1 MCNYSTEYL
10 LGRLHAFLRLNPG
23 FWPAFKDKATAQA
36 KATGYICGRQ
46 VLDELRRER
55 FIKPD
60 GEQYR
65 LRNEYEPILARLF
78 RLACPEHA
86 DAITLKKSRFDALV
100 TAELL
105 AEWGLS

>member
-1 MCNYSTEYL
+1 MSSYSPAYL
-10 LGRLHAFLRLNPG
+10 MERLHAFLQLNPG
-23 FWPAFKDKATAQA
+23 FWPAFKAKAAAQA
-36 KATGYICGRQ
+36 KATGYVCGRQ

-78 RLACPEHA
+78 RLACPEYA
-86 DAITLKKSRFDALV
+86 DAITLKKSRFDSLV

-105 AEWGLS
+105 ADWGLG